1 VALTHTPLQ
10 EARKSAGPDLG
21 GKASAFT
28 DRRHL
33 VRAPWVTRDCSWN
46 RVDVDGYRTY
56 DAMGLAEL
64 VRSGEVKPEE
74 LFEAA
79 RTRADRRPDI

>member
-1 VALTHTPLQ
+1 
-10 EARKSAGPDLG
+10 
-21 GKASAFT
+21 
-28 DRRHL
+28 
-33 VRAPWVTRDCSWN
+33 
-46 RVDVDGYRTY
+46 VDGYRTY

-74 LFEAA
+74 LLEAA